1 MKIYSKNWINKIY
14 RFIISSDFLF
24 FFISIS
30 LFILFKR
37 LIENIISNSLVE
49 YLFSFIE
56 KSYPVDLIFIILVLI
71 GIITMIYDF
80 KRFKPSKNFSKIL
93 ILISLIYLSFYR
105 FKVDSVWRFEEF
117 FLNDNFYYLDVILL
131 LTLFRLVLH
140 TSKLA
145 VINPL
150 NSKDAFFNEESLGE
164 NGEDEFGYSNY
175 VSQLSK
181 KILESNFDNSF
192 AIGLNASWGM
202 GKTSFIDLLQKKLKN
217 DDVIT
222 IEFNVWASKNSNSIV
237 QNFFKILDENLRV
250 YSLSL
255 SRLIRRYS
263 KEVQNLNSN
272 LAIKL
277 IHEFLIYFFKPLST
291 DTLYS
296 EINTTLSAI
305 DKKLIIFI
313 DDVDRLS
320 TSEII
325 EVLKLIRNTAN
336 FRNTFFLV
344 AYDRNYVV
352 SAIKSHNCFNE
363 RKYLEKIFQLE
374 ISLPLIPKN
383 VLEQQFYINVK
394 EVFPDII
401 EKEQFFYFKGYKYDN
416 KIRKILNDWL
426 KSKRDVTRL
435 SNSFCLNFGKLI
447 GNVDLYD
454 FFSIEVL
461 RVFYPDVYDL
471 IKDKPLE
478 FFETQS
484 SGNDFTYKLKK
495 ENNVDSLPLKITLYR
510 YLEENSLKY
519 FLSSNE
525 IEKISSHLD
534 ENLFC
539 RSFSS
544 DKLSIVYPSMFD
556 IYFSY
561 MIPISKIP
569 RIQFSKARRSSFN
582 DFKNSIDKWISD
594 GLELEIARELEII
607 RQYDNRDDYEKV
619 ISSIFY
625 LVNQK
630 SNLLKYRVNVRYDD
644 TNLINK
650 LNNYENCIVN
660 KYYSKE
666 KEPFYEFL
674 IKQFQNANPP
684 YYFESGVLR
693 RLNEFNS
700 NVVLNSCDRKR
711 IMLNYLTKY
720 TEQIESIDDEVYRLF
735 YCCFD
740 VNDRHKIYWTEAIEI
755 MLEFVK
761 KDYDQFLL
769 SLIKKDYRSDK
780 YYIFE
785 VVDILFSGK
794 HLFKPFL
801 ISLMRFDLKYLHE
814 FKKFHRNFEKISYS
828 TPVNF
833 HFEIIPIGS
842 N

>member
-1 MKIYSKNWINKIY
+1 MKIYSRNWINKIY

-37 LIENIISNSLVE
+37 LIENIISNSLVK
-49 YLFSFIE
+49 YLFSIIE
-56 KSYPVDLIFIILVLI
+56 KSFPVDLVFILLVLI

-80 KRFKPSKNFSKIL
+80 KKFKPSKNFSKIL
-93 ILISLIYLSFYR
+93 ILISLIYLCFYR
-105 FKVDSVWRFEEF
+105 FNVDSIWVFEEF
-117 FLNDNFYYLDVILL
+117 ISNDNFYYFDLILL

-145 VINPL
+145 VISPL
-150 NSKDAFFNEESLGE
+150 NSKNSFFNEESLGE
-164 NGEDEFGYSNY
+164 NGNDEFGYSNY
-175 VSQLSK
+175 VKQLSR
-181 KILESNFDNSF
+181 KIINSNFENSF

-202 GKTSFIDLLQKKLKN
+202 GKTSFFNLLQKELKN

-237 QNFFKILDENLRV
+237 QNFFEILDENLRV

-272 LAIKL
+272 LAIKF

-296 EINTTLSAI
+296 EINTTLLGI

-320 TSEII
+320 NSEII

-352 SAIKSHNCFNE
+352 NAIKSHNCFNE

-401 EKEQFFYFKGYKYDN
+401 VKEQYYYFKGYEFDN

-426 KSKRDVTRL
+426 KSKRDVIRL

-447 GNVDLYD
+447 GNVDVYD

-495 ENNVDSLPLKITLYR
+495 ENNVNSQSLKISC
-510 YLEENSLKY
+510 YLEKNKLKY
-519 FLSSNE
+519 FLSPNE

-534 ENLFC
+534 KKLFF

-544 DKLSIVYPSMFD
+544 DRLSIIYPSMFN

-561 MIPISKIP
+561 MIPFSKIP
-569 RIQFSKARRSSFN
+569 RTQFSKARRSNFN
-582 DFKNSIDKWISD
+582 DFKKSIDKWISD
-594 GLELEIARELEII
+594 GLEFEIARELEII
-607 RQYDNRDDYEKV
+607 REYDNKDDYEKV

-625 LVNQK
+625 LANK
-630 SNLLKYRVNVRYDD
+630 ESKLSNYRKNVSYDVI
-644 TNLINK
+644 NLTDK

-666 KEPFYEFL
+666 KEPFYEFV
-674 IKQFQNANPP
+674 IKQFQNAKSPF
-684 YYFESGVLR
+684 YFESGVLR
-693 RLNEFNS
+693 HLTEFNS
-700 NVVLNSCDRKR
+700 NVILNSDDRKR
-711 IMLNYLTKY
+711 IMLNYLIKY
-720 TEQIESIDDEVYRLF
+720 TEQTESIDDEVYRLF

-740 VNDRHKIYWTEAIEI
+740 VNDRCKIYWEEAIEI
-755 MLEFVK
+755 MLKFVK

-769 SLIKKDYRSDK
+769 SLIKKDFRSDK

-785 VVDILFSGK
+785 VVDILFKGK
-794 HLFKPFL
+794 QLFQTFL
-801 ISLMRFDLKYLHE
+801 LSLMRFDLKYLDE
-814 FKKFHRNFEKISYS
+814 FKGFHENFETISYS

-833 HFEIIPIGS
+833 HFEIIPVGR